1 MLEQR
6 QQTSVAAEDQWV
18 TFGINACALATCSS
32 SKSRIARQSDVIFV
46 IFKFA

>member
-6 QQTSVAAEDQWV
+6 QQTSVAAEDQWAI
-18 TFGINACALATCSS
+18 FGINPCALATCMG
-32 SKSRIARQSDVIFV
+32 SKSRIATISVVIFV